1 MHFRP
6 EVEATLTGTSCTIEP
21 AWTPH
26 IPLGGSACGCSHYC
40 CCGDIYMVVAV
51 VVIVVV
57 VVVGVVVGVV
67 VVVVRW

>member
-26 IPLGGSACGCSHYC
+26 IPLGGSACGCSHC
-40 CCGDIYMVVAV
+40 CCRENIADHLKLTSERHY
-51 VVIVVV
+51 
-57 VVVGVVVGVV
+57 
-67 VVVVRW
+67 